1 MQNLTPAANVQA
13 AALAGVIITV
23 LEDVLARHGVT
34 LTPDVAN
41 GLTAFAAVLVAHV
54 WDVIT
59 GENVTPTKES
69 DNGTQKLVNNPVGS
83 SSGVGSNNSAQQ
95 SAGDTAKK

>member
-1 MQNLTPAANVQA
+1 MQKLTPAANVQA
-13 AALAGVIITV
+13 AALAGLIITV
-23 LEDVLARHGVT
+23 LEDLLARHGVT

-69 DNGTQKLVNNPVGS
+69 TNENTKLVNNPVSAAGS
-83 SSGVGSNNSAQQ
+83 DGGNSSAQQ
-95 SAGDTAKK
+95 PADGTAKK